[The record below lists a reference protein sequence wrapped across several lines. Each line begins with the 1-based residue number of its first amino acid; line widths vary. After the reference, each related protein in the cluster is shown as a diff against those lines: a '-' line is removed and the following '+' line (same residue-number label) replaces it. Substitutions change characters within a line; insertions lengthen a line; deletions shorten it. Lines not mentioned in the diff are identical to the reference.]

1 MIIVLK
7 PEASER
13 EVDHIIDRLRELGL
27 KSQLSTGQERTIIG
41 VIGDDRILHN
51 QPLTALPGVES
62 VLPILAPWKLV
73 SREFKR
79 EGTVIDV
86 SGVKIGG
93 NKLVIM
99 AGPCAVERLEITVGI
114 AHEVKAAGASI
125 LRGGAYKPRTSPYSF
140 QGLGREGLDYL
151 VEAKKQTGLP
161 VVSEIL
167 DTRDIELFLEKADI
181 IQIGARNMQN
191 FELLKEV
198 GAYDKP
204 VLLKRGLSATIKEF
218 LLSAEYIMSRGN
230 QNVMLCERG
239 IRTFETQYRNTLD
252 LAAVPTLKELSHL
265 PVIVDPSHATGKW
278 NLVAPMSK
286 AAVAA
291 GADGILIEVH
301 SNPECALCDGEE
313 SIKPSQVQGID
324 AGHAKDCGGGRS
336 GTVIRRIVF
345 EGLRIEARPRSGLK
359 NGAAFHPGHD
369 YRSRADRRITRHDS
383 PSKEVGGKGHRSWAA
398 CRKLE
403 NCGRAG
409 RDRSL
414 CRRPQRRSEGCR
426 PGRVGHASRHL

>member
-13 EVDHIIDRLRELGL
+13 EVDHIVDRLRELGL

-41 VIGDDRILHN
+41 VIGDDRILQN

-62 VLPILAPWKLV
+62 VLAILAPWKLV
-73 SREFKR
+73 SREFKK
-79 EGTVIDV
+79 EGTIIDV
-86 SGVKIGG
+86 GGVKIGG
-93 NKLVIM
+93 NKLAIM
-99 AGPCAVERLEITVGI
+99 AGPCAVERLELTVGI
-114 AHEVKAAGASI
+114 AHEVKAAGASV

-151 VEAKKQTGLP
+151 AEARKQTGLP

-204 VLLKRGLSATIKEF
+204 VLLKRGLSATI
-218 LLSAEYIMSRGN
+218 MSRGN
-230 QNVMLCERG
+230 RNVMLCERG

-252 LAAVPTLKELSHL
+252 LAAIPTLKELSHL

-313 SIKPSQVQGID
+313 SIKPLKFKELMHDMRKIAIAV
-324 AGHAKDCGGGRS
+324 GR
-336 GTVIRRIVF
+336 
-345 EGLRIEARPRSGLK
+345 
-359 NGAAFHPGHD
+359 
-369 YRSRADRRITRHDS
+369 
-383 PSKEVGGKGHRSWAA
+383 EV
-398 CRKLE
+398 
-403 NCGRAG
+403 
-409 RDRSL
+409 
-414 CRRPQRRSEGCR
+414 
-426 PGRVGHASRHL
+426 